1 MPQGTDGLLCLCID
15 RVRQNRHTPLIPLRV
30 LRLVPG
36 SYISGAG
43 FRAVE
48 DRVGHYPWVWWVLGI
63 WGPSGGWLGMGIP
76 GYGYA

>member
-1 MPQGTDGLLCLCID
+1 MPQGTDGLLCLCIG
-15 RVRQNRHTPLIPLRV
+15 RVRQNLHTPLIPLRV

-48 DRVGHYPWVWWVLGI
+48 EQDFMLGQVWHSLVDRGR
-63 WGPSGGWLGMGIP
+63 GG
-76 GYGYA
+76 